1 MDDKRYTP
9 EEANALLPYV
19 APTLV
24 ELREKFEEAV
34 RIRELVAH
42 AATTNGGSTQRDEWQ
57 ETLGRV
63 GELLGR
69 LDDWEIVLRDVSTG
83 LIDFPT
89 TMAGDDAFLCWR
101 LGEPEV
107 GYWHSTEEGFSSR
120 KPL

>member
-1 MDDKRYTP
+1 MADKKYTAA
-9 EEANALLPYV
+9 EANGLLPYV

-34 RIRELVAH
+34 KIRELVAQ

-69 LDDWEIVLRDVSTG
+69 LDEWEIVLRDVSTG

-89 TMAGDDAFLCWR
+89 IIDGDEAFLCWR
-101 LGEPEV
+101 LGEAEIA
-107 GYWHSTEEGFSSR
+107 YWHSTEEGFSSR